1 MLAFFEEL
9 RRLQQLIICC
19 GLRIFCQVI
28 RLICVTCLWIRYH
41 KVKLATMETQELNKG
56 VRISPYKLSLEKQL
70 EENARRL
77 KEHYMRIQSQIRE
90 KEQLKKEQQKH
101 EVTSFVCDWQ

>member
-1 MLAFFEEL
+1 
-9 RRLQQLIICC
+9 
-19 GLRIFCQVI
+19 
-28 RLICVTCLWIRYH
+28 
-41 KVKLATMETQELNKG
+41 METQELYKG

-77 KEHYMRIQSQIRE
+77 KEHYLRIQSQIKE

-101 EVTSFVCDWQ
+101 EATSFVCDWQ

>member
-1 MLAFFEEL
+1 M
-9 RRLQQLIICC
+9 
-19 GLRIFCQVI
+19 
-28 RLICVTCLWIRYH
+28 
-41 KVKLATMETQELNKG
+41 NKG

-77 KEHYMRIQSQIRE
+77 KEHYMRIQSQIKE